1 MAGIKQKFAK
11 FALGHN
17 DFWSEGFRDAGPLPI
32 VLMGIMG
39 AAIGGIGI
47 PVTDAVKGLEDI
59 PQIGQEVALEQYDG
73 VLGQLSSVRAELD
86 GVKGAAHQMPET
98 LGNMLNLEG
107 GDAEA
112 MQSSTEAQARYDQL
126 RDGFVT
132 SVHLDQRLNEED
144 VRDLITEFETAH
156 GEIEDVTSF
165 DHGLDYND
173 LNEARLWSE
182 DLSDSSEL
190 DKAKAINAR
199 ADEVNEKEIPLIIGG
214 VVSGLPLL
222 LMLLISIGRR
232 PLTNWSQ
239 GRPAVP
245 KSQKFQH

>member
-17 DFWSEGFRDAGPLPI
+17 EFWSEGFKVAGPVPLM
-32 VLMGIMG
+32 LMGVMG
-39 AAIGGIGI
+39 AAIGGLSI
-47 PVTDAVKGLEDI
+47 PVTDAVKGLEDT

-73 VLGQLSSVRAELD
+73 VLEQLSSVRAELND
-86 GVKGAAHQMPET
+86 VKGAAHQMPET

-107 GDAEA
+107 ADAAEK
-112 MQSSTEAQARYDQL
+112 QSSTETQARYDQL

-144 VRDLITEFETAH
+144 VKDLLTEFETAH
-156 GEIEDVTSF
+156 GAIEDVTSF
-165 DHGLDYND
+165 AYGLDYND
-173 LNEARLWSE
+173 LNEARLWAA

-190 DKAKAINAR
+190 DKAKAINER
-199 ADEVNEKEIPLIIGG
+199 ADEVHEGDIPLIVGG
-214 VVSGLPLL
+214 VASGLPLL
-222 LMLLISIGRR
+222 LMLLISLARR